1 VQSLSRSMYARLI
14 PADKSAEFFGFYNM
28 LGKFA
33 AILGPLMV
41 GFASLATGSP
51 RLSLLTI
58 IILFAAGGVL
68 LYYVDE
74 RRGARIAHQLEES

>member
-1 VQSLSRSMYARLI
+1 
-14 PADKSAEFFGFYNM
+14 M

-41 GFASLATGSP
+41 GFASLTTGSP

-58 IILFAAGGVL
+58 LVLFGAGGVL
-68 LYYVDE
+68 LCFVDE
-74 RRGARIAHQLEES
+74 RRGARIAHQLEQG

>member
-1 VQSLSRSMYARLI
+1 
-14 PADKSAEFFGFYNM
+14 M

-68 LYYVDE
+68 LYCVDE
-74 RRGARIAHQLEES
+74 RRGERIAHQLEQG